1 MNKIKAAL
9 KLTRIEHSIMLV
21 IAVLAAEALT
31 IGYTHYMPSL
41 LVLALSLITPIFVSM
56 GSFAINDY
64 YDVKTD
70 KLNKRKDRPLVN
82 GSLSKREA
90 MAIAMASFFIGVI
103 ASLFINYIAF
113 AIALVFALLAILY
126 SYRLKDLF
134 LIGNVYI
141 AFSMVIPFIYGNY
154 VVSSSLQL
162 GVVFISLVIFLAGLA
177 REIHGM
183 IRDEKGDARGRKS
196 KNLVYHIGAL
206 RSAEVAFILYV
217 EAIVIS
223 VYLYFFAAPFAFNIY
238 YIAPIAITDI
248 ILAYVAVGHLLQK
261 RSEKFFKFSRN
272 ASLAAMAL
280 ALIAFV
286 LAALL

>member
-1 MNKIKAAL
+1 MNKIKAIF
-9 KLTRIEHSIMLV
+9 KLTRIEHSIILV

-31 IGYTHYMPSL
+31 IQYTHHMPSL
-41 LVLALSLITPIFVSM
+41 LVIALSLITPIFVSM

-64 YDVKTD
+64 YDIKTD
-70 KLNKRKDRPLVN
+70 KLNKRTDRPLVN
-82 GSLSKREA
+82 GSLSKTEA
-90 MAIAMASFFIGVI
+90 RIIALVSFLIGVI

-113 AIALVFALLAILY
+113 VIALVFALLAILY
-126 SYRLKDLF
+126 SYKLKDIF
-134 LIGNVYI
+134 LAGNVYI

-154 VVSSSLQL
+154 VVSNSLQL
-162 GVVFISLVIFLAGLA
+162 DIVFISLIIFLAGLA

-183 IRDEKGDARGRKS
+183 IRDEKGDQKGRKS
-196 KNLVYHIGAL
+196 RNLVYHIGVL

-223 VYLYFFAAPFAFNIY
+223 IYLYFFAAPFAFNFY
-238 YIAPIAITDI
+238 YIVPIAITDI
-248 ILAYVAVGHLLQK
+248 MLAYIAVGHLLQYK
-261 RSEKFFKFSRN
+261 SEKFFRLSRD

-280 ALIAFV
+280 ALLAFI